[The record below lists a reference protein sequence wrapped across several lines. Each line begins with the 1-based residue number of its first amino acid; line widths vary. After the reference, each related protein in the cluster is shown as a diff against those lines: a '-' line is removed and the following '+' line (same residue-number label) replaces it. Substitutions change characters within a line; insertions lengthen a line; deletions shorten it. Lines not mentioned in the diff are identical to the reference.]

1 MKIPSAVLELS
12 VAHRQ
17 TDRQIDMDSN
27 RILQYS
33 ASKAPSLADGSKYTM
48 GIIQTARASP
58 LIG

>member
-1 MKIPSAVLELS
+1 MKNPLCRFGAVS
-12 VAHRQ
+12 GAQ
-17 TDRQIDMDSN
+17 TDRQTDMVSN

-33 ASKAPSLADGSKYTM
+33 ASKAPLLADGPKHTT